1 MAGQFEIFT
10 DAEAKIRF
18 RLLAAD
24 GTVLAISKAFEDK
37 RQAANGIMA
46 VRECAGTGLIREDRS
61 SNPWAGHHGADH
73 HGTDHQGARIAS
85 QTPVIH
91 HHHRH
96 LPAV

>member
-10 DAEAKIRF
+10 DAEANIRF

-24 GTVLAISKAFEDK
+24 GTVLAISRAFEDK

-46 VRECAGTGLIREDRS
+46 VRECAGTGLIREVRS
-61 SNPWAGHHGADH
+61 TTPWAGHHG
-73 HGTDHQGARIAS
+73 TDHQSTRTAS
-85 QTPVIH
+85 QTPAIH

>member
-10 DAEAKIRF
+10 DAEANVRF

-46 VRECAGTGLIREDRS
+46 VRECAGTGLIREVRS
-61 SNPWAGHHGADH
+61 DPWAGHHG
-73 HGTDHQGARIAS
+73 TRS
-85 QTPVIH
+85 SSPTPAAH